1 MLVRSSE
8 KRAMLLLHL
17 FVIAAL
23 FDVSGIAFPQSGK
36 GGQSGRRVETLNVI
50 VHAPEGTQLT
60 KTEFDL
66 YDGGIPQEIESFSRL
81 DTGSRI
87 ILLVDSSSS
96 LRAEATA
103 VQEAVKAVITE
114 LYEDDQM
121 MVVGFNE
128 TAEIVEEMTPDLEK
142 LQASAAKIVRKGFP
156 NLYDALIAVSDSL
169 SGQAKT
175 GVEKR
180 AVILISDGYDSGSKT
195 KFDALL
201 SELQEENLVLF
212 AIQVPDRT
220 RGALLRDKPKPP
232 AALEQLTVAT
242 GGAIYPIAN
251 VGEGAKAIADDL
263 RRNWYRLIYAPS
275 GINTINVRRILLIA
289 RDKQVTLRTKGSHP
303 GRFK

>member
-1 MLVRSSE
+1 
-8 KRAMLLLHL
+8 MLLLHS

-23 FDVSGIAFPQSGK
+23 FNASITAYPQSGK
-36 GGQSGRRVETLNVI
+36 GGPSGRRVETLNVI

-60 KTEFDL
+60 KAEFDL

-96 LRAEATA
+96 LRAETTA
-103 VQEAVKAVITE
+103 IQEAVKAVITE

-128 TAEIVEEMTPDLEK
+128 SAEIVEEMTPDLEK
-142 LQASAAKIVRKGFP
+142 LQASAARIVRKGFP

-175 GVEKR
+175 GIEKR

-212 AIQVPDRT
+212 VIQVPDRT

-251 VGEGAKAIADDL
+251 VAEGAKAIADDL
-263 RRNWYRLIYAPS
+263 RRNWYRLVYAPS
-275 GINTINVRRILLIA
+275 GINTINVRRILLMA
-289 RDKQVTLRTKGSHP
+289 REKGVTLRTKGSHP